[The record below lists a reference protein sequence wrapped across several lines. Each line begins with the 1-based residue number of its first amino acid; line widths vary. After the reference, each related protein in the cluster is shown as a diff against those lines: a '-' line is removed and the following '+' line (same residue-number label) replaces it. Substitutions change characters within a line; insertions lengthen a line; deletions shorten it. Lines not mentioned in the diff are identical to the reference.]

1 MLRVFATGSLLKI
14 SEKLNEVV
22 ATARN
27 MCNALTHCLDLLSQ
41 QEEVS
46 WIWKN
51 FISWI
56 IDFLSHEAL
65 RKLYFHWPLN
75 THLVRNEISFI
86 FIFLLFFPFSKTSL
100 LTPSVSVSIAF
111 VTKSLGILLGIFV
124 LRTTR
129 SEGKQSEKAN
139 VTLVILAF
147 VITIKYLGWRPVH
160 YTEACFA
167 QTMRRFCKKVF
178 QFANSV
184 PRLFLR
190 CEILDLKRRWRSGE
204 FLKMHY
210 MCLPQSTTP

>member
-1 MLRVFATGSLLKI
+1 MLRVFVTGSLLKI

-41 QEEVS
+41 QEEVR

-56 IDFLSHEAL
+56 IDFLSREAL

-86 FIFLLFFPFSKTSL
+86 FLFLLFFPFSKTSL
-100 LTPSVSVSIAF
+100 LTPFVSVPIAF
-111 VTKSLGILLGIFV
+111 VTQSLGILLGIFV
-124 LRTTR
+124 LRTKR

-147 VITIKYLGWRPVH
+147 GITISISADVLCIIQKYASRKPCAGS
-160 YTEACFA
+160 AKKCFSL
-167 QTMRRFCKKVF
+167 QILFRFCF
-178 QFANSV
+178 SGA
-184 PRLFLR
+184 
-190 CEILDLKRRWRSGE
+190 RS
-204 FLKMHY
+204 
-210 MCLPQSTTP
+210 

>member
-41 QEEVS
+41 QEEVR

-86 FIFLLFFPFSKTSL
+86 FLFLLFFPFSKTSL
-100 LTPSVSVSIAF
+100 LTPFVSVPIAF
-111 VTKSLGILLGIFV
+111 VTQSLGILLGIFV
-124 LRTTR
+124 LRTKR

-139 VTLVILAF
+139 LTLVILAF
-147 VITIKYLGWRPVH
+147 GITIGISADVLFIIQKHASRKPCPGS
-160 YTEACFA
+160 AKKCFSL
-167 QTMRRFCKKVF
+167 QILFRFCF
-178 QFANSV
+178 SGA
-184 PRLFLR
+184 
-190 CEILDLKRRWRSGE
+190 RS
-204 FLKMHY
+204 
-210 MCLPQSTTP
+210 

>member
-41 QEEVS
+41 QEEVR

-56 IDFLSHEAL
+56 IDFLSREAL

-100 LTPSVSVSIAF
+100 LTPFVSVPIAF
-111 VTKSLGILLGIFV
+111 VTQSLGILLGIFV
-124 LRTTR
+124 LRTKR

-147 VITIKYLGWRPVH
+147 VITISISADVLCIIQKYASRKPCAGS
-160 YTEACFA
+160 AKKCFSL
-167 QTMRRFCKKVF
+167 QILFRFCF
-178 QFANSV
+178 SGA
-184 PRLFLR
+184 
-190 CEILDLKRRWRSGE
+190 RS
-204 FLKMHY
+204 
-210 MCLPQSTTP
+210 

>member
-111 VTKSLGILLGIFV
+111 VTKSLSILLGIFV

-147 VITIKYLGWRPVH
+147 VITISISADVLCIIQKHASRKPCAGS
-160 YTEACFA
+160 TKKCFSL
-167 QTMRRFCKKVF
+167 QI
-178 QFANSV
+178 
-184 PRLFLR
+184 LFR
-190 CEILDLKRRWRSGE
+190 VCFSGARS
-204 FLKMHY
+204 
-210 MCLPQSTTP
+210 